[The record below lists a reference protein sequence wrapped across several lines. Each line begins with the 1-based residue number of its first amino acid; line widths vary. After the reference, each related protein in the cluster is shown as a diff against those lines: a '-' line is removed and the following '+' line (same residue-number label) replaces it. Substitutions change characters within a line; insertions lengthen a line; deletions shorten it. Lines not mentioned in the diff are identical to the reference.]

1 MVSSKV
7 WNFYAFRIKFI
18 LRGLLLEE
26 LKREIEDLKGII
38 TSYETLHD
46 LSQRELAEARAAIKG
61 YEAMLNLSAEERKQ
75 SYETVDAFRLVQEVS
90 RQELMDADKV
100 IQNILSMDKEL
111 SVVSDVKPLMT
122 KILQSAIQSLSG
134 DVGII
139 FFKKQGD
146 LVPVFYENITENQ
159 ITILSYIKSLAKNS
173 MKAEGGKAKGEY
185 LVKHDKEEKTISYIC
200 NSFCQDERIIGVI
213 YLEKSSNDIAFH
225 STDVNTLE
233 VFSLQV
239 AIAFQQSNTNIKIIS
254 MLREINQKNQM
265 LERAQELNERLSQT
279 KDAFLKNLSY
289 ELKTPL
295 SFIHGFSELLQSDE
309 PANIEQIRSYAE
321 SVYVE
326 SEKLTVLLNDLL
338 LITNLETEIKIKK
351 EELNLKQIIDICLTK
366 LENITR
372 RKKLEIIVT
381 IAGNVQADKTLF
393 IKVLFNLLKNA
404 IYYNRR
410 NGKIEIFSE
419 KLKNETRITVRDTG
433 LGISEENLKH
443 VFEKFFRAD
452 NVDSYEGIGVGLFI
466 AKRVIELHG
475 GSISVTSE
483 LLKGSEFKIHLP

>member
-1 MVSSKV
+1 M
-7 WNFYAFRIKFI
+7 
-18 LRGLLLEE
+18 EE
-26 LKREIEDLKGII
+26 LRREIEDLKGII

-46 LSQRELAEARAAIKG
+46 LGQKELAEARAAIKG
-61 YEAMLNLSAEERKQ
+61 FEAMLNLSAEERKQ

-90 RQELMDADKV
+90 RQELIDADKV

-111 SVVSDVKPLMT
+111 SEVSDVKPLMT

-139 FFKKQGD
+139 FIKKEGK
-146 LVPVFYENITENQ
+146 LVPLFYENITENQ
-159 ITILSYIKSLAKNS
+159 ITILGYIKSLAESS
-173 MKAEGGKAKGEY
+173 MKAEGGKTKGDY
-185 LVKHDKEEKTISYIC
+185 LVKYNNEEKTISYIC
-200 NSFCQDERIIGVI
+200 NSFKQDERIIGVI
-213 YLEKSSNDIAFH
+213 YLEKSSNDVAFH
-225 STDVNTLE
+225 STDLVTLE
-233 VFSLQV
+233 VFSLQI
-239 AIAFQQSNTNIKIIS
+239 AIALQQSKTSIRVLS

-265 LERAQELNERLSQT
+265 LERAQELNVRLSQT

-295 SFIHGFSELLQSDE
+295 SFVHGFSELLQSNE
-309 PANIEQIRSYAE
+309 STNVEQIRSYAE

-326 SEKLTVLLNDLL
+326 SEKLNVLLNDLL

-366 LENITR
+366 LEDITK
-372 RKKLEIIVT
+372 RKKLEINVT
-381 IAGNVQADKTLF
+381 IAGNVQVDKVLF
-393 IKVLFNLLKNA
+393 AKVLFNVLKNA

-410 NGKIEIFSE
+410 NGKVDIFSE
-419 KLKNETRITVRDTG
+419 KLRNETRITIRDTG

-452 NVDSYEGIGVGLFI
+452 NVDSFEGIGVGLFI

-475 GSISVTSE
+475 GSISATSE
-483 LLKGSEFKIHLP
+483 LLKGSEFIIHLP